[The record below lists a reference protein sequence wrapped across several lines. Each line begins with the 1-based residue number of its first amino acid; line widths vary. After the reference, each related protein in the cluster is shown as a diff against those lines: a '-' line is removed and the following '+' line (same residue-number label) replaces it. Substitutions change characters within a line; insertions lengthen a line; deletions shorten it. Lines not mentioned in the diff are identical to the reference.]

1 MIDFFVFV
9 AERAAELDSR
19 QPWKIHYPLSTILF
33 LVFVCELSGI
43 ENWKEMEDFIEMN
56 IDDLGLYVDL
66 SEGCPSHDT
75 LERVVS
81 LVNTDRLKELKSH
94 FEQSASDLPTLQ
106 RLIAVDGKTIRG
118 NRSHSQAPTHIVTAY
133 SADNKISL
141 SQVAVD
147 DKSNEITAIPR
158 LLRTIDVRK
167 GIVTIDA
174 MGT

>member
-56 IDDLGLYVDL
+56 VDDLGLYVDL

-75 LERVVS
+75 LERVKS
-81 LVNTDRLKELKSH
+81 LVNPDRLKELKSH
-94 FEQSASDLPTLQ
+94 FEQSASDLPTL
-106 RLIAVDGKTIRG
+106 
-118 NRSHSQAPTHIVTAY
+118 
-133 SADNKISL
+133 
-141 SQVAVD
+141 
-147 DKSNEITAIPR
+147 
-158 LLRTIDVRK
+158 
-167 GIVTIDA
+167 
-174 MGT
+174 